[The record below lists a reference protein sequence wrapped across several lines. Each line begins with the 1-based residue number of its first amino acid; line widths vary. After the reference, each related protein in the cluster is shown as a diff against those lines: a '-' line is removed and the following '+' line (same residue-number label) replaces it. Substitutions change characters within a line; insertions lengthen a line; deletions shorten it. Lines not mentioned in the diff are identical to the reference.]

1 MTNDKKDEILYQL
14 NNWGGDNLGKTL
26 GIIFTDVTDET
37 LTATMPVTS
46 RVHQPFGI
54 LHGGAN

>member
-46 RVHQPFGI
+46 RVH
-54 LHGGAN
+54 